1 MLSDSRCNLNM
12 LCWDKSPALSPH
24 HVICGCSQDSAEVR
38 THHRGRCAKQSA
50 LHRSCSL
57 STALHRG
64 KVCKPAWIAQTDHA
78 VPPQHCSCICS
89 QLPQRLSFHG
99 KQIAPLYRQ
108 LLSLT
113 HIQGGHYQL
122 TRVPF
127 LLSLGAAY
135 VSSRGWDVDAMGV
148 QCMLHKS

>member
-1 MLSDSRCNLNM
+1 MPSDSRCHLNK
-12 LCWDKSPALSPH
+12 LYWDKSLALSPR

-50 LHRSCSL
+50 SHISCSL
-57 STALHRG
+57 SAQG
-64 KVCKPAWIAQTDHA
+64 KVCKPEWIAQTNRA
-78 VPPQHCSCICS
+78 VSPQHCLCICS
-89 QLPQRLSFHG
+89 QLPQCLCFHN
-99 KQIAPLYRQ
+99 KQTAPHYHQ
-108 LLSLT
+108 LLSLIHT
-113 HIQGGHYQL
+113 QGSHYQL

-135 VSSRGWDVDAMGV
+135 VSSGSWDVDATGV